1 VKAVGDYSSAVARI
15 TPGTRVAI
23 EGPYG
28 AFTKNARR
36 RAKVVLIAGGIGVT
50 AVRSLLEDLPR
61 GSDPVVILRASSPDE
76 LVLASEV
83 AELVRHRKGTVHE
96 LVGSR
101 TEVRM
106 DRLAELVPDLRQ
118 RDVYVAGPE
127 SFVHRVVAVALR
139 LGVPKKAVHFEV
151 YSL

>member
-1 VKAVGDYSSAVARI
+1 M
-15 TPGTRVAI
+15 
-23 EGPYG
+23 
-28 AFTKNARR
+28 
-36 RAKVVLIAGGIGVT
+36 
-50 AVRSLLEDLPR
+50 
-61 GSDPVVILRASSPDE
+61 ILRASSPDE

-118 RDVYVAGPE
+118 RDVYVVRPGG
-127 SFVHRVVAVALR
+127 FVHRVVAVALR